1 MSRPFLLIN
10 RDVRQLSAD
19 DSRVLVSQN
28 LYGFTHIYEV
38 KLGFI
43 RNIVASAAQD
53 YLSISTDKREW
64 TGGQIGTRDRWEMD
78 LYIQLRS
85 FEEDDI
91 GHSVGWE
98 ANIDRTEGY
107 ISAADPAFQNMM
119 SEILGFM
126 AATEKPP
133 TRRDWQI
140 DEFQLHFM
148 TTDGIDVE
156 EQRVTIHK
164 IITED

>member
-64 TGGQIGTRDRWEMD
+64 TGGQIGTQDSWEMS
-78 LYIQLRS
+78 LNIQLRS

-98 ANIDRTEGY
+98 ASIDMTEGY
-107 ISAADPAFQNMM
+107 MSAADPAFQSMM
-119 SEILGFM
+119 AEILGFM
-126 AATEKPP
+126 AATEPP
-133 TRRDWQI
+133 RQDDLWQV
-140 DEFQLHFM
+140 DDFEFYFL
-148 TTDGIDVE
+148 TSNGVDVE
-156 EQRVTIHK
+156 KQTATIHK

>member
-1 MSRPFLLIN
+1 
-10 RDVRQLSAD
+10 
-19 DSRVLVSQN
+19 
-28 LYGFTHIYEV
+28 
-38 KLGFI
+38 
-43 RNIVASAAQD
+43 
-53 YLSISTDKREW
+53 
-64 TGGQIGTRDRWEMD
+64 
-78 LYIQLRS
+78 
-85 FEEDDI
+85 
-91 GHSVGWE
+91 
-98 ANIDRTEGY
+98 
-107 ISAADPAFQNMM
+107 MM